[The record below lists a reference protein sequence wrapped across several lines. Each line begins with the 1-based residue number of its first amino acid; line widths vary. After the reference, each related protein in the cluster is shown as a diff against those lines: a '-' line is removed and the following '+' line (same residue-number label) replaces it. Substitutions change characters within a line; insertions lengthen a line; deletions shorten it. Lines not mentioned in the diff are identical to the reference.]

1 MAQRTSDLA
10 KNPRGIADGIQQIG
24 EIRIMMR
31 EIISINCGKPAI
43 IPAMVGVVVVATAT
57 AAPAPDRMDA
67 KPRNMRGRGKWPKQ
81 ERDIL
86 INTRHTVRATVQI
99 DDRDIKFV

>member
-24 EIRIMMR
+24 EFGIMMR

-43 IPAMVGVVVVATAT
+43 IPAMVGGVVATA
-57 AAPAPDRMDA
+57 APDHMDA
-67 KPRNMRGRGKWPKQ
+67 KPRNTRGRGKRPKQ

-86 INTRHTVRATVQI
+86 INTRHTVGATVQI